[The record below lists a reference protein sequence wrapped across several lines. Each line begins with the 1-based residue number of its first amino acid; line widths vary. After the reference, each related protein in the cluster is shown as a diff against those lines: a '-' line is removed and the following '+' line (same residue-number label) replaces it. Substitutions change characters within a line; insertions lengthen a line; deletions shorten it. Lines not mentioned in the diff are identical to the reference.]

1 MLDEYGNY
9 LPAPR
14 ERYWDN
20 HPLHVP
26 ERPDPAEVEA
36 YNRAFYAGIGSE
48 QDNLLP
54 GGMDAAVHFLVGEPE
69 ETLRQR
75 LPFGDVFLLV
85 FGQQRNKHKMLTILI
100 LCETFRKA
108 ST

>member
-26 ERPDPAEVEA
+26 ERPDPAEVAA

-48 QDNLLP
+48 QDRLLP
-54 GGMDAAVHFLVGEPE
+54 GGMDAVLAKALAKYHGYKRS
-69 ETLRQR
+69 T
-75 LPFGDVFLLV
+75 GD
-85 FGQQRNKHKMLTILI
+85 
-100 LCETFRKA
+100 A
-108 ST
+108 